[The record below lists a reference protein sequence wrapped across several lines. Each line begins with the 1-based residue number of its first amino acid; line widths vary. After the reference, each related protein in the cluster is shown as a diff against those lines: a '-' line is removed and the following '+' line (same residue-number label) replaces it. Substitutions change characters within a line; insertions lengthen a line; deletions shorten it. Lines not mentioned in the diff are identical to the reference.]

1 MIQIAQLP
9 FLVSIQQIQNEV
21 LLLSNEW
28 RPHFNRKHY
37 EGGWTVLSLRSPAG
51 EAEQIIPDIREEQ
64 EYADTILMDHCPAI
78 KKLLEELRC
87 PKMAVRLMNLMPGA
101 VIKEHRD
108 HDLAYEKGEARLHFP
123 VFTNPHV
130 AFHVNGEKV
139 KMVEGECWYVNVNLP
154 HKVANNGV
162 SDRIHLVVDV
172 VVNEWVKSL
181 FAQGQVVEV
190 VLNPQDDQTGN
201 IIREL
206 RIQNTETT
214 NRLADDLERKLN
226 TTGM

>member
-64 EYADTILMDHCPAI
+64 EYADTILLDPCPAI

-87 PKMAVRLMNLMPGA
+87 PKMAMRLFGWSITYITLLFGAMALDQLVRVG
-101 VIKEHRD
+101 
-108 HDLAYEKGEARLHFP
+108 
-123 VFTNPHV
+123 T
-130 AFHVNGEKV
+130 
-139 KMVEGECWYVNVNLP
+139 
-154 HKVANNGV
+154 
-162 SDRIHLVVDV
+162 
-172 VVNEWVKSL
+172 
-181 FAQGQVVEV
+181 
-190 VLNPQDDQTGN
+190 
-201 IIREL
+201 
-206 RIQNTETT
+206 
-214 NRLADDLERKLN
+214 
-226 TTGM
+226 